1 MGKKNKKTVVVQEV
15 EETDQYSLPST
26 STTDHQYSPPYKS
39 TVDYSIPVHSR
50 QAAFSL
56 LYLFLYSVLMFTLP
70 FGAFF
75 GVRHVLA
82 DQFGITGFP
91 NTCYSVFSAVIV
103 VNLIIILYAYKGY
116 HETEYDT
123 DGKEIVQDTL
133 SASQPKKKQELN
145 KKTE

>member
-1 MGKKNKKTVVVQEV
+1 MVKKNKKTAPEV
-15 EETDQYSLPST
+15 TEQPYSLPS
-26 STTDHQYSPPYKS
+26 SASTDHQYSPPSTAS

-82 DQFGITGFP
+82 DQFDITGFP
-91 NTCYSVFSAVIV
+91 NTCYSVLSAVIV
-103 VNLIIILYAYKGY
+103 VNSIIVLYAFKGY

-123 DGKEIVQDTL
+123 AGNEIVQDAS
-133 SASQPKKKQELN
+133 SAGQPKKQHELN

>member
-1 MGKKNKKTVVVQEV
+1 MGKNKKASIVQEV
-15 EETDQYSLPST
+15 VEVT
-26 STTDHQYSPPYKS
+26 HQQHSVPPTS

-56 LYLFLYSVLMFTLP
+56 LYLFLYSVCMFTLP

-82 DQFGITGFP
+82 DHFDITGFP
-91 NTCYSVFSAVIV
+91 NTCYSVLSAVIV
-103 VNLIIILYAYKGY
+103 VNSIIVLYAFKGY

-123 DGKEIVQDTL
+123 DGNEVVQEPL
-133 SASQPKKKQELN
+133 RASQPKKKPELN